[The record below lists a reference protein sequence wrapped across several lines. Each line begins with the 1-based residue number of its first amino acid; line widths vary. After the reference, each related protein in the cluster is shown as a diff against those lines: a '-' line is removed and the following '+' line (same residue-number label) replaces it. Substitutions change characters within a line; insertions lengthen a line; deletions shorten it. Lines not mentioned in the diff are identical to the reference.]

1 MENFSGLL
9 KIKSIKITV
18 LLGLFVLNFPA
29 AEAQKEE
36 EERPPI
42 KERIFFGGNFSLQ
55 IGTYTDIE
63 LSPLVGVWIF
73 PRIAV
78 AAGPSYRFYK
88 FLDEKTNIFGLHTYA
103 QFVFLRDLDK
113 ILPTGMHTS
122 LFLHIEEEI
131 LSLESKFWKPT
142 TYIESQPR
150 RFYEYAT
157 LAGAGIS
164 QQIGI
169 RSSVNIIF
177 LWSLTSSEYALY
189 NNPEIRISFI
199 F

>member
-1 MENFSGLL
+1 MKNFFGSG
-9 KIKSIKITV
+9 KIRYSKLTV
-18 LLGLFVLNFPA
+18 ILFLFVLNLTY
-29 AEAQKEE
+29 AEAQQEK

-63 LSPLVGVWIF
+63 LSPIVGLWIF
-73 PRIAV
+73 PRVAV

-103 QFVFLRDLDK
+103 QFIFLRDLDK
-113 ILPTGMHTS
+113 IIPSGIHTS

-131 LSLESKFWKPT
+131 LSLESKFWKP

-169 RSSVNIIF
+169 RSSVNLIF